1 MSCNEFNISYT
12 LLIPKPSKALTTKED
27 AIAVVALPCAISE
40 AYETFSLSDLLLI
53 CAGILT
59 SFVEGLVILT

>member
-12 LLIPKPSKALTTKED
+12 LLIPKPSNALTTNDD
-27 AIAVVALPCAISE
+27 AIAVVALPCAMSE
-40 AYETFSLSDLLLI
+40 AYETFSLSDLLFI

-59 SFVEGLVILT
+59 SFVAGLEILT